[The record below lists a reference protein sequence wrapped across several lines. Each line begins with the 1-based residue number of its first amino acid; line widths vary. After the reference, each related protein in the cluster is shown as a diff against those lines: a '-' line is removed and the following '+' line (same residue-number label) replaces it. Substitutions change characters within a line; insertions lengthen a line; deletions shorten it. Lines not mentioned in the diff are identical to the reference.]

1 MRGRQIEVGGEFRI
15 NHYSL
20 LKEEIMEDN
29 ENGGA
34 KTWKDD
40 GTLRYKETLD
50 KLCDGKCS

>member
-29 ENGGA
+29 ENEGA